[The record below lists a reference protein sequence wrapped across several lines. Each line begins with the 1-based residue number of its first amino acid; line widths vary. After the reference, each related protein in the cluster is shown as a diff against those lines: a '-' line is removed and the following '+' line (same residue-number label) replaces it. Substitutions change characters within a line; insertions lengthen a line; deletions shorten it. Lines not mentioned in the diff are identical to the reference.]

1 MANVVSPRGLR
12 LGGPNLGCHLYAV
25 AATYGTAMYIG
36 DPVVQTGSG
45 NQVVVATLGSTNSI
59 CGAIIGVYDSN
70 KIPGTV
76 DSSGV
81 RLNYKPAST
90 QAYVLVADDPRQV
103 FIAQTDTGTY
113 TIADCGANCSM
124 ASAAGSTVSGQSGWV
139 IAAGT
144 ASSTGT
150 TEQLRLIREVD
161 RIDNTT
167 GLANTDWYCFINYHQ
182 RAAGVVGA
190 GV

>member
-1 MANVVSPRGLR
+1 MANVASARGLR
-12 LGGPNLGCHLYAV
+12 VAGPLLGSHIYAV
-25 AATYGTAMYIG
+25 AATYATAMYIG
-36 DPVVQTGSG
+36 DPVIQTGSG
-45 NQVVVATLGSTNSI
+45 NQVVVATLGSTNSM
-59 CGAIIGVYDSN
+59 CGAIVGVYDSN
-70 KIPGTV
+70 KVPGIQLST
-76 DSSGV
+76 GE
-81 RLNYKPAST
+81 RANYKPAST
-90 QAYVLVADDPRQV
+90 AAYVLVADDPRQV
-103 FIAQTDTGTY
+103 FIAQTDTGVY
-113 TIADCGANCSM
+113 TIADCGANASM

-161 RIDNTT
+161 RADNTT
-167 GLANTDWYCFINYHQ
+167 GLANTDWYVFINYHQ

>member
-1 MANVVSPRGLR
+1 MANVASARGLR
-12 LGGPNLGCHLYAV
+12 VANEMLGCHLYAV
-25 AATYGTAMYIG
+25 AATYGTAMFIG

-45 NQVVVATLGSTNSI
+45 NQVVVATVGSTNAM
-59 CGAIIGVYDSN
+59 CGAIVGVFDTN
-70 KIPGTV
+70 KIPGITL
-76 DSSGV
+76 STGE
-81 RLNYKPAST
+81 RANYKPAST
-90 QAYVLVADDPRQV
+90 GAFVLVADHPRQV
-103 FIAQTDTGTY
+103 FIAQTDSGTY

-144 ASSTGT
+144 ASSAGVS
-150 TEQLRLIREVD
+150 EQLRLIREVD

-167 GLANTDWYCFINYHQ
+167 GLANTDWYVFINDHQ
-182 RAAGVVGA
+182 RNAGIVGA

>member
-1 MANVVSPRGLR
+1 MANVASARGLR
-12 LGGPNLGCHLYAV
+12 VGGPLLGCHLYAV

-45 NQVVVATLGSTNSI
+45 NQVVVATIASTNAMIGSV
-59 CGAIIGVYDSN
+59 IGVFDTN
-70 KIPGTV
+70 KIPGITL
-76 DSSGV
+76 STGE
-81 RLNYKPAST
+81 RANYKPAST
-90 QAYVLVADDPRQV
+90 GAYVLVADDPRQV
-103 FIAQTDTGTY
+103 FIAQTDSGTY

-144 ASSTGT
+144 ASSAGT

-167 GLANTDWYCFINYHQ
+167 GLANTDWYVFINYHQ
-182 RAAGVVGA
+182 RAAGVVGI

>member
-1 MANVVSPRGLR
+1 MANVASPRGLR
-12 LGGPNLGCHLYAV
+12 IGGPLLGCHLYAV
-25 AATYGTAMYIG
+25 ATTYSTALFIG
-36 DPVVQTGSG
+36 DPVIQTGSG
-45 NQVVVATLGSTNSI
+45 NQVIIATIASTNSM
-59 CGAIIGVYDSN
+59 CGAVIGVYDGN
-70 KIPGTV
+70 KIPGTL
-76 DSSGV
+76 DSNGV
-81 RLNYKPAST
+81 RVNYRVASV
-90 QAYVLVADDPRQV
+90 ASYVLVADDPRQV
-103 FIAQTDTGTY
+103 FIAQTDSGTY
-113 TIADCGANCSM
+113 TVADCGANCSM
-124 ASAAGSTVSGQSGWV
+124 ASAAGSTTSGQSGWV

-167 GLANTDWYCFINYHQ
+167 GLANTDWYVFINYHQ

>member
-1 MANVVSPRGLR
+1 MANVASPRGLR
-12 LGGPNLGCHLYAV
+12 LGGPLLGCHLYSV
-25 AATYGTAMYIG
+25 ATTYATAMYLG

-45 NQVVVATLGSTNSI
+45 NQVVVATIASTNSM
-59 CGAIIGVYDSN
+59 CGAIIGIYDSN

-76 DSSGV
+76 DSSGI
-81 RLNYKPAST
+81 RLNYRAAST
-90 QAYVLVADDPRQV
+90 ACYVLVADDPRQV
-103 FIAQTDTGTY
+103 FIAQTDSGTY
-113 TIADCGANCSM
+113 GVADCGANASM

-161 RIDNTT
+161 RADNAT
-167 GLANTDWYCFINYHQ
+167 GLANTDWYVFINYHQ

>member
-1 MANVVSPRGLR
+1 MANVASPRGLR
-12 LGGPNLGCHLYAV
+12 IGNMLLGCHWYSV
-25 AATYGTAMYIG
+25 AATYGTAMFIG

-45 NQVVVATLGSTNSI
+45 NQVVVATLGSTNSL
-59 CGAIIGVYDSN
+59 CGAIMGVYDTN
-70 KIPGTV
+70 RVPGIQLST
-76 DSSGV
+76 GE
-81 RLNYKPAST
+81 RANYKPAST
-90 QAYVLVADDPRQV
+90 GAFVLVADDPRQV
-103 FIAQTDTGTY
+103 FIIQTDAGTY
-113 TIADCGANCSM
+113 GIADCGANCSM

-144 ASSTGT
+144 ASSAGT

-161 RIDNTT
+161 RVDNAT
-167 GLANTDWYCFINYHQ
+167 GLANTDWYVFINYHQ

>member
-25 AATYGTAMYIG
+25 ATTYSTAMFIG

-45 NQVVVATLGSTNSI
+45 NQVILASIGSTNPT
-59 CGAIIGVYDSN
+59 CGAVIGVYDGN
-70 KIPGTV
+70 KIPGTL
-76 DSSGV
+76 DSNGIRV
-81 RLNYKPAST
+81 NYRVAST
-90 QAYVLVADDPRQV
+90 ASYVLVADDPRQV
-103 FIAQTDTGTY
+103 FIIQTDTGVY

-144 ASSTGT
+144 ASSAGVS
-150 TEQLRLIREVD
+150 EQLRLIREVD

-167 GLANTDWYCFINYHQ
+167 GLANTDWYVFINNHQ
-182 RAAGVVGA
+182 RNAGIVSVA
-190 GV
+190 V

>member
-1 MANVVSPRGLR
+1 MANVASPRGLR
-12 LGGPNLGCHLYAV
+12 LGGPLLGCHLYAV
-25 AATYGTAMYIG
+25 ATTYATAMYLG

-45 NQVVVATLGSTNSI
+45 NQVIIATIASTNAM
-59 CGAIIGVYDSN
+59 CGSIIGIYDSTG
-70 KIPGTV
+70 IPGTV
-76 DSSGV
+76 DASGI
-81 RLNYKPAST
+81 RLNYRAAST
-90 QAYVLVADDPRQV
+90 ACQVLVADHPMQV
-103 FIAQTDTGTY
+103 FIAQTDSGVY
-113 TIADCGANCSM
+113 TIADSGANCSM

-150 TEQLRLIREVD
+150 TEQLRLIRQVE
-161 RIDNTT
+161 RADNTA

-182 RAAGVVGA
+182 RNAGVVGA

>member
-1 MANVVSPRGLR
+1 MANVASPRGLR
-12 LGGPNLGCHLYAV
+12 VGGPLLGVHLYAV

-36 DPVVQTGSG
+36 DPVIQTGSG
-45 NQVVVATLGSTNSI
+45 NQVVVATAGSTNSLI
-59 CGAIIGVYDSN
+59 GAIVGVYDSN
-70 KIPGTV
+70 QVPGIQAST
-76 DSSGV
+76 GE

-90 QAYVLVADDPRQV
+90 AAYVLVADDPRQTFV
-103 FIAQTDTGTY
+103 IQSDTGTY
-113 TIADCGANCSM
+113 GIADCGANCSM

-150 TEQLRLIREVD
+150 TEQLRLIREVV
-161 RIDNTT
+161 RADNAT
-167 GLANTDWYCFINYHQ
+167 GLANTDWYVFINYHQ

-190 GV
+190 GI